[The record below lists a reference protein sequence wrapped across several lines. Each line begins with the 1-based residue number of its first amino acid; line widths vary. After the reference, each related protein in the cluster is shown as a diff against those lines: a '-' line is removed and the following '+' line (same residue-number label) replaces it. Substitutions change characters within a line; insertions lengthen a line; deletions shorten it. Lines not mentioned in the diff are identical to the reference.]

1 MLWHDERLNDC
12 SASHQTKWFFFD
24 TNNGI
29 IDFMETLIR
38 KIDKN
43 QIDEDIIEEAGKLL
57 REGRLVAFPTE
68 TVYGL
73 GADALKE
80 EAAKKTYAAKGRPS
94 DNPLIVHIA
103 DYEDLKRIAV
113 NIPPETDMLAAH
125 FWPGPLT
132 MIFEKSDIVPY
143 GTTGGLDTVA
153 VRMPSDPVA
162 QALIRA
168 AGGFVSAPSANTSG
182 RPSPTTAQHV
192 EEDLSG
198 KIDMILDGGAVDIGL
213 ESTILDMTVIPPMIL
228 RPGAIT
234 AEMFEEVIGPV
245 NVDETLLSDKSTQ
258 APKAPGMKYRHY
270 APKAKLMIVEGDL
283 REEILAIRQLAYE
296 ADRKGRP
303 VGVIATNETLPFYN
317 YGIVKNI
324 GTRENEKT
332 IARNL
337 YKVLREFDEENIDT
351 IYSESFAVQGMG
363 TAIMNRLEKAAGH
376 LIIPAKNI
384 VKLQKYRRITF
395 VSGTDS
401 ARGPMAAEL
410 LRHCDLEQEYV
421 INSRGIVVLFPEPAN
436 QKAEAIM
443 KSAQMTLENHSSL
456 QFDGENIQEDTLILT
471 IDKNQKEKLLAEYPL
486 LENVY
491 TLNEFIDDDTEIPD
505 PYGKPLTAYGEC
517 YEVLGRLIKKLAD
530 KLNSLTEEEKWQEE
544 QW

>member
-1 MLWHDERLNDC
+1 
-12 SASHQTKWFFFD
+12 
-24 TNNGI
+24 
-29 IDFMETLIR
+29 METKIR

-43 QIDEDIIEEAGKLL
+43 QIDKTVIQEAGEVL
-57 REGRLVAFPTE
+57 RSGGLVAFPTE

-80 EAAKKTYAAKGRPS
+80 EAALKTYAAKGRPS

-103 DYEDLKRIAV
+103 DYEELRKIAV
-113 NIPPETDMLAAH
+113 NIPGETDILAAH

-132 MIFEKSDIVPY
+132 MIFDKREIVPY

-153 VRMPSDPVA
+153 VRMPEDPVA
-162 QALIRA
+162 RELIRA

-182 RPSPTTAQHV
+182 RPSPTTAEHV
-192 EEDLSG
+192 EEDLGG

-213 ESTILDMTVIPPMIL
+213 ESTILDMTVNPPMIL
-228 RPGAIT
+228 RPGAVT
-234 AEMFEEVIGPV
+234 AEMLEEVIGEV
-245 NVDETLLSDKSTQ
+245 SVDETLLGDESET

-270 APKAKLMIVEGDL
+270 APKAKLVIVEGDL

-296 ADRKGRP
+296 ADRKGCKI
-303 VGVIATNETLPFYN
+303 GIIATDETLPFYK

-337 YKVLREFDEENIDT
+337 YRVLREFDEENVET

-363 TAIMNRLEKAAGH
+363 KAIMNRLEKAAGH
-376 LIIPAKNI
+376 LRISASAVAKQ
-384 VKLQKYRRITF
+384 QKYRRITF
-395 VSGTDS
+395 VCGTDT
-401 ARGPMAAEL
+401 ALAPMAAEI
-410 LRHCDLEQEYV
+410 LRHYDLKQEYV
-421 INSRGIVVLFPEPAN
+421 IDSRGIVVLFPEPAN

-443 KSAQMTLENHSSL
+443 KSAQMTLEGHVSRGV
-456 QFDGENIQEDTLILT
+456 DEENFQEDSLILA
-471 IDKNQKEKLLAEYPL
+471 IDESQKHKLLAEYGQVQ
-486 LENVY
+486 NIY
-491 TLNEFIDDDTEIPD
+491 TLSEFVESDVEVPD

-517 YEVLGRLIKKLAD
+517 FEILRELVEKLAKKLD
-530 KLNSLTEEEKWQEE
+530 SLVEEEQ
-544 QW
+544 

>member
-1 MLWHDERLNDC
+1 
-12 SASHQTKWFFFD
+12 
-24 TNNGI
+24 
-29 IDFMETLIR
+29 MET
-38 KIDKN
+38 KIIKVDKN
-43 QIDEDIIEEAGKLL
+43 QINEEAIEEAGALL
-57 REGRLVAFPTE
+57 REGKLVAFPTE

-73 GADALKE
+73 GADALQE
-80 EAAKKTYAAKGRPS
+80 EAAKRTYEAKGRPS

-103 DYEDLKRIAV
+103 DYDDLKKIAV

-153 VRMPSDPVA
+153 VRMPVDPVA

-192 EEDLSG
+192 AEDLNG
-198 KIDMILDGGAVDIGL
+198 KIDMILDGGTVDIGL
-213 ESTILDMTVIPPMIL
+213 ESTILDMTVSPPMIL

-234 AEMFEEVIGPV
+234 EEMFEEVIGPV
-245 NVDETLLSDKSTQ
+245 NVDQTLLSENSTQ

-283 REEILAIRQLAYE
+283 REEIFAIRQLAYE
-296 ADRKGRP
+296 ADRKGHP
-303 VGVIATNETLPFYN
+303 VGIIATSETLPFYN
-317 YGIVKNI
+317 HGIVKNI

-337 YKVLREFDEENIDT
+337 YGVLREFDEENVDT

-376 LIIPAKNI
+376 LRISASEV

-401 ARGPMAAEL
+401 ARGPMCAEL
-410 LRHCDLEQEYV
+410 LRHCDLKQEYV
-421 INSRGIVVLFPEPAN
+421 IDSRGMVVLFPEPAN
-436 QKAEAIM
+436 QKAEAVM
-443 KSAQMTLENHSSL
+443 KSAQMTLAGHSSL
-456 QFDGENIQEDTLILT
+456 QLDPEEIQEDTLILT
-471 IDKNQKEKLLAEYPL
+471 IDQSEKEKILAECGL
-486 LENVY
+486 SDNVY
-491 TLNEFIDDDTEIPD
+491 TLNEFTGDNTEIPD

-517 YEVLGRLIKKLAD
+517 LEVLERIIKKLAD
-530 KLNSLTEEEKWQEE
+530 KLNSLMEEE
-544 QW
+544 